1 MFSPRLKSARA
12 NAGLSQTALAKAV
25 GLSQSYLAQLE
36 AGDREPSLETIKS
49 LANALSL
56 NPGWLMGEEVQEPGH
71 GNGGDPQAA
80 ILTDY
85 QAPPGL
91 RDLAGDKALVKVLA
105 IQPHEWVAL
114 RSLRVPSHPN
124 KEGYMALLHVLRAIC
139 PV

>member
-1 MFSPRLKSARA
+1 MFSSRLKSART
-12 NAGLSQTALAKAV
+12 NAGLSQTALAKST

-36 AGDREPSLETIKS
+36 AGDREPSLDTIRS
-49 LANALSL
+49 LSSALGL
-56 NPGWLMGEEVQEPGH
+56 NPGWLMGEDARDPRL
-71 GNGGDPQAA
+71 GNLGDPQAA

-91 RDLAGDKALVKVLA
+91 RALAGEKALVKVLA

-114 RSLRVPSHPN
+114 RSLNVLSHPS
-124 KEGYMALLHVLRAIC
+124 KEGYIALLHVLRAIC

>member
-36 AGDREPSLETIKS
+36 GGDREPSMETVKS
-49 LANALSL
+49 LANALGL
-56 NPGWLMGEEVQEPGH
+56 APGWLMGEEVQSPGP
-71 GNGGDPQAA
+71 GNGGDPQMA
-80 ILTDY
+80 IQMDY

-91 RDLAGDKALVKVLA
+91 RDLAGDKSLTKVLA

-114 RSLRVPSHPN
+114 RSLRVPSHPS
-124 KEGYMALLHVLRAIC
+124 KDGYVALLHLLRAIC